1 MKNRKKIIG
10 GSILA
15 LILGGVLMVKPYKPS
30 KDIVHDVPLKE
41 MFCHNGY
48 NSVSL
53 ITDAGGGV
61 VGCELKKCDGSG
73 ADYYETSGDPGVA
86 CGSSDLN
93 VEVSCVIDTCMGSAT
108 SPFSTTYYD
117 KTGTSGVPGK

>member
-10 GSILA
+10 GSIVA
-15 LILGGVLMVKPYKPS
+15 LILGGVLMVKPYKPAPV
-30 KDIVHDVPLKE
+30 VHDIPLKE

-48 NSVSL
+48 NGVSL
-53 ITDAGGGV
+53 VTNAQGGV

-93 VEVSCVIDTCMGSAT
+93 IEVSCVIDTCMGGAT
-108 SPFSTTYYD
+108 NPFSTTYYD
-117 KTGTSGVPGK
+117 KAVNK